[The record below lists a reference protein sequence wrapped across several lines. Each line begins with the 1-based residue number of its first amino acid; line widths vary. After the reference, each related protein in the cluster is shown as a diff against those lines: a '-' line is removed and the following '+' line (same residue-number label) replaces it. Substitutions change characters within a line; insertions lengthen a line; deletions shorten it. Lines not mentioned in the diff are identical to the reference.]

1 MVERSGIFNLGIEG
15 TMLMGAVVGFLVADQ
30 TSSAPAGAAAALA
43 VGAATG
49 LVFGFFA
56 VTAHANQVV
65 AGLGITIAG
74 LGVSAVIG
82 KSLVARPAVATFEEI
97 AIPGLSAIPVLGEI
111 FFEQNLLV
119 YLGYLAAP
127 LVWLVLMRTRPG
139 LHLRAAGENPDA
151 GDAMGVNVALARYS
165 AVVFGGA
172 LAGLAGSYF
181 SLAFTPGW
189 SENMTGGRGY
199 IALALVIFA
208 TWNPMRLLGGAFLFG
223 TLEALAFRAQVIG
236 VDVPSAILGMLP
248 FIATILVLVL
258 IYALGAQQRLGAP
271 RALGIPFLTRR

>member
-1 MVERSGIFNLGIEG
+1 
-15 TMLMGAVVGFLVADQ
+15 
-30 TSSAPAGAAAALA
+30 
-43 VGAATG
+43 
-49 LVFGFFA
+49 
-56 VTAHANQVV
+56 
-65 AGLGITIAG
+65 
-74 LGVSAVIG
+74 
-82 KSLVARPAVATFEEI
+82 
-97 AIPGLSAIPVLGEI
+97 
-111 FFEQNLLV
+111 
-119 YLGYLAAP
+119 
-127 LVWLVLMRTRPG
+127 MRTRPG

-151 GDAMGVNVALARYS
+151 GDAMGVRVALARYS
-165 AVVFGGA
+165 AAVFGGA

-248 FIATILVLVL
+248 FVATILVLVL

-271 RALGIPFLTRR
+271 RALGIPFVTRR